1 MLSTLRN
8 AWKIPDL
15 RKKILFTFAMLVV
28 FRLGS
33 SIPVPGIDRVV
44 IDQMFAASSGGM
56 LDFLNLMAGGA
67 FKDFT
72 IFALNI
78 YPYVTASIIIQLL
91 TIAIPSL
98 EALAKEGE
106 EGRKKIAEY
115 TRYGTIILAL
125 IQAIGI
131 SVGFFN
137 RALISRDFLPVAVVV
152 LVLTAGS
159 AFLMWLGELITEK
172 GIGNGISLIIFVGII
187 SRAPG
192 ALINMFKLV
201 AAGEVNVLKVIGF
214 LIVALVI
221 IVGVIAIQD
230 GTRKI
235 PVQYAKRV
243 VGRKMYGGQSTHIP
257 IKVLMAGVIP
267 VIFSTSL
274 LQFPQILA
282 MFLNPNGK
290 FAAFITNYF
299 TLNGTVGAW
308 IYSILNILLIIFFT
322 YFYTAVQFNPVEYA
336 NNLKEH
342 GGFIP
347 GIRPGKPTSD
357 YLSKVISRVTF
368 AGAAALALIATLPV
382 VLEAIIKLN
391 IHFGGTG
398 ILIVVGVALETMKQI
413 EAQMMMRHYKG
424 FLK

>member
-15 RKKILFTFAMLVV
+15 RKKIFFTFAMLVV

-33 SIPVPGIDRVV
+33 SIPVPGIDRTV
-44 IDQMFAASSGGM
+44 IDSMFAASSGGM

-115 TRYGTIILAL
+115 TRYGTVILAL

-201 AAGEVNVLKVIGF
+201 VAGEVNVLKVIGF

-290 FAAFITNYF
+290 FAAFVTNYF

-382 VLEAIIKLN
+382 IIEAFIKLN
-391 IHFGGTG
+391 LHFGGTG
-398 ILIVVGVALETMKQI
+398 LLIVVGVALETMKQI

>member
-15 RKKILFTFAMLVV
+15 RKRILFTFAMLVV

-33 SIPVPGIDRVV
+33 SIPVPGIDRTV
-44 IDQMFAASSGGM
+44 IDAMFAASSGGM

-115 TRYGTIILAL
+115 TRYGTVILAL

-137 RALISRDFLPVAVVV
+137 RALISKEFLPVAVVV
-152 LVLTAGS
+152 LVLTAGT

-172 GIGNGISLIIFVGII
+172 GIGNGISLIIFIGII

-201 AAGEVNVLKVIGF
+201 AAGSVSIVKVIAF
-214 LIVALVI
+214 LIVALFI
-221 IVGVIAIQD
+221 IVGVIAIQE

-290 FAAFITNYF
+290 FAAFVSKYL

-322 YFYTAVQFNPVEYA
+322 YFYTAVQFNPIEYA
-336 NNLKEH
+336 NNLKQY

-368 AGAAALALIATLPV
+368 AGAIALAIIATLPV
-382 VLEAIIKLN
+382 ILEAFIDLN

-398 ILIVVGVALETMKQI
+398 LLIVVGVALETMKQI